1 MVLSAWTAVFFA
13 WFFLCLFV
21 SMPRWVWQGDTFPP
35 RPKVWEVLT
44 FISNHSMFKEWECL
58 RGFNFHV
65 HFQSFPFSESE
76 SAWEVSICIFHF
88 QSFPFSES
96 ESVWEVFSAISI
108 SIISIFTKWD
118 CLSGFIGLKNQCC
131 KSLWIWKFF
140 DYRLQIWPKPW
151 SWRTDCQT
159 ERSKKFVSPKVYVE
173 FGFGNHLLFVT
184 ANVCAQ
190 SPKQFGSS
198 EVSDLN
204 DMSFN
209 SNVLHVSKIDF
220 GIVLWNQSIDFGFFW
235 DAARRWNCRKST
247 LELSCGTNRSTLDF
261 FWDAARC
268 WNCRKISVSTGLRNC
283 FFA

>member
-44 FISNHSMFKEWECL
+44 FISNHSIFKEWECL

-65 HFQSFPFSESE
+65 HFQSFPLSESE

-96 ESVWEVFSAISI
+96 ESVWEVLSSISI

-118 CLSGFIGLKNQCC
+118 CLSGFICLKQCC

-140 DYRLQIWPKPW
+140 DYRCKFGLNLGAEGQTVRLRGPRSLFHQKFMLNLVLAIIFFLLLQMYVHNHPNNLVLLKLAIWMTCH
-151 SWRTDCQT
+151 SIQ
-159 ERSKKFVSPKVYVE
+159 
-173 FGFGNHLLFVT
+173 
-184 ANVCAQ
+184 
-190 SPKQFGSS
+190 
-198 EVSDLN
+198 
-204 DMSFN
+204 MSFM
-209 SNVLHVSKIDF
+209 
-220 GIVLWNQSIDFGFFW
+220 
-235 DAARRWNCRKST
+235 CRKST

-261 FWDAARC
+261 FGTLLDAGIVENRL
-268 WNCRKISVSTGLRNC
+268 WNCLVEPIDLLWI
-283 FFA
+283 FFGMLLDAGIVEKFL

>member
-13 WFFLCLFV
+13 WFFLCLLV

-44 FISNHSMFKEWECL
+44 FISNHSIFKEWECL

-65 HFQSFPFSESE
+65 HFQSFPLSESE

-96 ESVWEVFSAISI
+96 ESVWEVLSSISI

-118 CLSGFIGLKNQCC
+118 CWVVSFV
-131 KSLWIWKFF
+131 KSVLQITLIWKFF
-140 DYRLQIWPKPW
+140 DYRYKFGLNLGAEGQTVRLRGQEVCFTKSLCWIWFW
-151 SWRTDCQT
+151 QS
-159 ERSKKFVSPKVYVE
+159 SS
-173 FGFGNHLLFVT
+173 FVT

-198 EVSDLN
+198 WS
-204 DMSFN
+204 
-209 SNVLHVSKIDF
+209 
-220 GIVLWNQSIDFGFFW
+220 
-235 DAARRWNCRKST
+235 
-247 LELSCGTNRSTLDF
+247 
-261 FWDAARC
+261 
-268 WNCRKISVSTGLRNC
+268 
-283 FFA
+283 